1 MKLKS
6 LTTLFSALCLSALL
20 PASAHADCSLKYQV
34 CEKSCDVKHLGDDAA
49 VAGCTSKCVA
59 KRGACLA
66 EVGAE
71 KTVEAGKDAWK
82 GTKSFIKG
90 LTDD

>member
-1 MKLKS
+1 MKAKL
-6 LTTLFSALCLSALL
+6 LTTLLFTALFSVTAQ
-20 PASAHADCSLKYQV
+20 ADCSFKYQI

-71 KTVEAGKDAWK
+71 KTVEAGKDAWE